1 MDEQVQKEIAELSK
15 ITREKDGGE
24 KYAEAQLEIGRKYVD
39 LKDDK
44 KALKA
49 WQGIS
54 REDNTKEFAK
64 AQLNIGVNYY
74 QQGDTQKALEAWQSI
89 SREDDAETFA
99 KSQLNIGLYYHE
111 KGDIQNALKFW
122 KSISRKD
129 NAEQFGRAQFMIG
142 LEYYKQGDAE
152 EALETWQTISRE
164 DSSKQFAQAQLNIG
178 MYYRRKGEIPEA
190 IEAWQSIHRK
200 DDAKVFAQAIFYI
213 GMTYDDQGKGNK
225 AIHAW
230 NQINREDD
238 KTIFAQAQLNI
249 GAVYNKEGKIQ
260 EAIDAW
266 NQINHD
272 DNKEQ
277 FAKAQFN
284 IGLKYNERASSTEAI
299 KYWNQI
305 TRDDDKEV
313 FASAQLNMGAIYDK
327 KGSSEEAIQCW
338 DQINRDDDKEV
349 FAQAQFNMGLSYIE
363 HGKSD
368 AAIQCWSQISHE
380 DDRELFAQAQF
391 NIGLSYDG
399 QERSNEAINAWSQI
413 ARDDDKRLFAKALFY
428 IGSTYDE
435 QGEINEAIDVW
446 KQITNDDDK
455 EVFAQAQFS
464 IALTCYEQYKIE
476 QNWQNVAYLPSSKF
490 NDQGFLVK
498 YNYIN
503 TKKSILK
510 SLQHLQ
516 SITLVDGKVYSL
528 AKLLEGTVYF
538 EEKQYVQANAAFDSV
553 PLDSEFKYYA
563 YIYKKISSDD
573 IDDKE
578 SFHRL
583 FQLVDKIRDVLFIK
597 LNANDTQFE
606 RKLAHYTS
614 MTVVNN
620 LFKDDK
626 SSNFRLN
633 TINNVNDPTEGQ
645 LIFEYLSKNK
655 LAGSMS
661 VFDDDYQAFISCFT
675 LNHDHLNQF
684 RLYGKSEGREAT
696 GVSLVFGG
704 DFFNASLSYHNISSN
719 NDKTNNQSKMITQL
733 SETLITDKKSE
744 TTIPLAIKERAD
756 NTKSHCL
763 YQQDKESETPKPK
776 LSSQPVFRCVYV
788 DPQSGFVSIAQRDE
802 ITFYR
807 ENCFNKTENDIEQ
820 SASDWQNYLDFIS
833 KKELKVKKLLED
845 LKNAYQNINETNRKK
860 HKDLIEDILLPIRY
874 LFKHSAFH
882 EEQECRMI
890 HITTLYNELVQTEF
904 DRKFMYINYGED
916 VKSNIKQ
923 VYIGSE
929 STTYQPFIMKLL
941 GQDKAKDVHISH
953 SPFRNK

>member
-1 MDEQVQKEIAELSK
+1 MMDKELQKEIAELSK

-24 KYAEAQLEIGRKYVD
+24 EYAKAQFNIGTKYLEQGESQKALQAWQSISREDNKSLFAQAQFNNGLIYIQQGD
-39 LKDDK
+39 SQ

-49 WQGIS
+49 WQSIS
-54 REDNTKEFAK
+54 HEDDCQQFAYAQFNIGLYYEEQGNSQRALEAWQNITREDDIKTFAK
-64 AQLNIGVNYY
+64 ANFYIGSKYEELS
-74 QQGDTQKALEAWQSI
+74 DTHHALEAWQSI
-89 SREDDAETFA
+89 SREDDAE
-99 KSQLNIGLYYHE
+99 
-111 KGDIQNALKFW
+111 
-122 KSISRKD
+122 
-129 NAEQFGRAQFMIG
+129 
-142 LEYYKQGDAE
+142 
-152 EALETWQTISRE
+152 
-164 DSSKQFAQAQLNIG
+164 
-178 MYYRRKGEIPEA
+178 
-190 IEAWQSIHRK
+190 
-200 DDAKVFAQAIFYI
+200 
-213 GMTYDDQGKGNK
+213 
-225 AIHAW
+225 
-230 NQINREDD
+230 
-238 KTIFAQAQLNI
+238 
-249 GAVYNKEGKIQ
+249 
-260 EAIDAW
+260 
-266 NQINHD
+266 
-272 DNKEQ
+272 Q
-277 FAKAQFN
+277 FAKAQYK
-284 IGLKYNERASSTEAI
+284 IGLTYE
-299 KYWNQI
+299 
-305 TRDDDKEV
+305 KEGKQ
-313 FASAQLNMGAIYDK
+313 S
-327 KGSSEEAIQCW
+327 EAIQAW
-338 DQINRDDDKEV
+338 NRITLDDGKVEFT
-349 FAQAQFNMGLSYIE
+349 FAQLKMGI
-363 HGKSD
+363 
-368 AAIQCWSQISHE
+368 
-380 DDRELFAQAQF
+380 
-391 NIGLSYDG
+391 
-399 QERSNEAINAWSQI
+399 
-413 ARDDDKRLFAKALFY
+413 
-428 IGSTYDE
+428 TY
-435 QGEINEAIDVW
+435 
-446 KQITNDDDK
+446 
-455 EVFAQAQFS
+455 
-464 IALTCYEQYKIE
+464 YEKYKIE
-476 QNWQNVAYLPSSKF
+476 KSWQNIAYLPLVELNKQDFLAKF
-490 NDQGFLVK
+490 N
-498 YNYIN
+498 YIGM
-503 TKKSILK
+503 KDSAIK
-510 SLQHLQ
+510 SLKHLE
-516 SITLVDGKVYSL
+516 SFDLIDTNLNDSV
-528 AKLLEGTVYF
+528 KLLRAMIYF
-538 EEKQYVQANAAFDSV
+538 EEKHFCQAKSAFDDV
-553 PLDSEFKYYA
+553 PYNSENRYYA
-563 YIYKKISSDD
+563 HIYKTILSDE
-573 IDDKE
+573 IGNKE
-578 SFHRL
+578 GFHRL

-597 LNANDTQFE
+597 LNAQDTQFE

-614 MTVVNN
+614 VPVINN
-620 LFKDDK
+620 LFKSDNPSD
-626 SSNFRLN
+626 FRLN

-655 LAGSMS
+655 IAGSVS

-929 STTYQPFIMKLL
+929 SSTYQPFIMKLL
-941 GQDKAKDVHISH
+941 GQDKAKHVHISH

>member
-1 MDEQVQKEIAELSK
+1 MDKEIQRKIEDLSL
-15 ITREKDGGE
+15 ITREKDGG
-24 KYAEAQLEIGRKYVD
+24 KAYAEAQFTIGQIYDEQGNSDKAIEHWNKISRD
-39 LKDDK
+39 DDK
-44 KALKA
+44 
-49 WQGIS
+49 
-54 REDNTKEFAK
+54 E
-64 AQLNIGVNYY
+64 
-74 QQGDTQKALEAWQSI
+74 
-89 SREDDAETFA
+89 
-99 KSQLNIGLYYHE
+99 
-111 KGDIQNALKFW
+111 
-122 KSISRKD
+122 
-129 NAEQFGRAQFMIG
+129 M
-142 LEYYKQGDAE
+142 
-152 EALETWQTISRE
+152 
-164 DSSKQFAQAQLNIG
+164 
-178 MYYRRKGEIPEA
+178 
-190 IEAWQSIHRK
+190 
-200 DDAKVFAQAIFYI
+200 
-213 GMTYDDQGKGNK
+213 
-225 AIHAW
+225 
-230 NQINREDD
+230 
-238 KTIFAQAQLNI
+238 
-249 GAVYNKEGKIQ
+249 
-260 EAIDAW
+260 
-266 NQINHD
+266 
-272 DNKEQ
+272 

-284 IGLKYNERASSTEAI
+284 IGLEYDEQLNTEKVIEHWNKITRNDHKEVFARAQFNVGMKYDKQGNTEKATE
-299 KYWNQI
+299 YWNKI
-305 TRDDDKEV
+305 IRNDDKEV
-313 FASAQLNMGAIYDK
+313 FA
-327 KGSSEEAIQCW
+327 
-338 DQINRDDDKEV
+338 R
-349 FAQAQFNMGLSYIE
+349 AQFNVGSNYRIE
-363 HGKSD
+363 GENEK
-368 AAIQCWSQISHE
+368 AIQTW
-380 DDRELFAQAQF
+380 
-391 NIGLSYDG
+391 N
-399 QERSNEAINAWSQI
+399 
-413 ARDDDKRLFAKALFY
+413 K
-428 IGSTYDE
+428 
-435 QGEINEAIDVW
+435 
-446 KQITNDDDK
+446 ITRDDDK

-464 IALTCYEQYKIE
+464 IALTYYKQYKIE

-490 NDQGFLVK
+490 NEQGFLVK

-626 SSNFRLN
+626 PSNFRLN

-929 STTYQPFIMKLL
+929 SSTYQPFIMKLL
-941 GQDKAKDVHISH
+941 GQDKAKHVHISH